1 MHWIFQH
8 SRVTPTW
15 AKAVRLARVKNF
27 LLYTRTIMH
36 YFGIMN
42 TVFHNKSQ
50 QKQLTT
56 YKVCYACSWSGF
68 ATTIFSRTRRASWSR
83 IWQVLTKCFFLI
95 SLQQLVWRIKCK
107 CIKHIGEISTIFC
120 SCGRE
125 TLTKDECR
133 SAMDHYAHSLGHC
146 CYGRKPARD
155 HEIKDLTSRTALRV
169 RILRLVLAS
178 HTYCP
183 VQLNLVCYP
192 DYSDVQSIN

>member
-1 MHWIFQH
+1 ML
-8 SRVTPTW
+8 
-15 AKAVRLARVKNF
+15 AVGLVLPPQSSPEPEEQAEVEFDKYSQN
-27 LLYTRTIMH
+27 
-36 YFGIMN
+36 
-42 TVFHNKSQ
+42 VF
-50 QKQLTT
+50 
-56 YKVCYACSWSGF
+56 
-68 ATTIFSRTRRASWSR
+68 
-83 IWQVLTKCFFLI
+83 FFLI